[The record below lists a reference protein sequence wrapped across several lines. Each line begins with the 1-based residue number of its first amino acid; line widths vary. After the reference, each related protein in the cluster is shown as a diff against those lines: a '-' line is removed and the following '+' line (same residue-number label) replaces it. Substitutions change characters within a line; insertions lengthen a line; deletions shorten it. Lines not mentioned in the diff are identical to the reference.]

1 MEEMIPWVL
10 VVMGSD
16 SDYDVVKGCLKIL
29 KQFGIGFEAVVC
41 SAHRTPDAAAEY
53 AKNAADNGFEVIIA
67 AAGKAAHLP
76 GVLAAYTTLPVIGL
90 PIKSSTLDGLDSLLS
105 IVQMPNGVPVAT
117 VAINGAENAGLLAA
131 QILALKYP
139 EIEAKLIPF
148 KEDMKNGVVKK
159 NIDLQEKIKNDMN
172 TL

>member
-1 MEEMIPWVL
+1 
-10 VVMGSD
+10 
-16 SDYDVVKGCLKIL
+16 
-29 KQFGIGFEAVVC
+29 
-41 SAHRTPDAAAEY
+41 
-53 AKNAADNGFEVIIA
+53 
-67 AAGKAAHLP
+67 
-76 GVLAAYTTLPVIGL
+76 
-90 PIKSSTLDGLDSLLS
+90 
-105 IVQMPNGVPVAT
+105 MPNGVPVAT

-139 EIEAKLIPF
+139 EIEAKLISF